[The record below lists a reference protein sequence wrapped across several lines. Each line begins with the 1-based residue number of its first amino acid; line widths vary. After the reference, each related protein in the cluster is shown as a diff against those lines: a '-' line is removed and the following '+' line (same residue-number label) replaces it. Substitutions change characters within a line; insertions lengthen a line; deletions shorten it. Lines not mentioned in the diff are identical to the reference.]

1 MKRVSDMMVG
11 WISNG
16 TTTAPTLN
24 HETALQAGS
33 VLSAVRCISEGVA
46 SAPIRLIEQTK
57 ANGLAR
63 TRTADDHAL
72 HKLLQRPNDF
82 QTSFEFIEGMVANAV
97 LGKGALAIKVQVGN
111 EVREL
116 LPVMSGV
123 WTQEQLT
130 DGSSRFLVNMADGSQ
145 AVFTNKQVLFFRGL
159 SLDGY
164 SSVSSIEA
172 ARTAVGIANSLES
185 QTLRSA
191 SSGGRPSGVLSF
203 PEGMSPETKEKL
215 RTQWQQRY
223 SAGGEGGI
231 AVLDGA
237 ASFTPMAQS
246 ATDLQVIENRR
257 FQVQEIARIFR
268 VHPAFLMDSTSQIN
282 SDLMRWHVSNTLLP
296 WMKRF
301 EQALNR
307 DLIGHTSNKLHFD
320 FDEMDLLRGDHAA
333 FGAFAQIA
341 LGNGGHQA
349 FMTTNEVRQELG
361 LDGIDETWA
370 RNLSPGGYLISG
382 GANGVPDQTD

>member
-164 SSVSSIEA
+164 SSVSAIEA

-215 RTQWQQRY
+215 RTQWQQR
-223 SAGGEGGI
+223 
-231 AVLDGA
+231 
-237 ASFTPMAQS
+237 
-246 ATDLQVIENRR
+246 
-257 FQVQEIARIFR
+257 
-268 VHPAFLMDSTSQIN
+268 
-282 SDLMRWHVSNTLLP
+282 
-296 WMKRF
+296 
-301 EQALNR
+301 
-307 DLIGHTSNKLHFD
+307 
-320 FDEMDLLRGDHAA
+320 
-333 FGAFAQIA
+333 
-341 LGNGGHQA
+341 
-349 FMTTNEVRQELG
+349 
-361 LDGIDETWA
+361 
-370 RNLSPGGYLISG
+370 
-382 GANGVPDQTD
+382 